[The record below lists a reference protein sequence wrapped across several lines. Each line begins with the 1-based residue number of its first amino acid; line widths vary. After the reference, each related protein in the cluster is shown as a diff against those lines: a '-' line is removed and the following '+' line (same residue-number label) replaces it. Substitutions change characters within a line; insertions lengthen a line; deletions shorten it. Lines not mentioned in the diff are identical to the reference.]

1 MKNEY
6 ESLDPLAGAEN
17 NVESGVSNPEAT
29 LSDRDKEYAAL
40 VAATQDRIAQDV
52 QLAVADRPDLPTLGQ
67 SIGVPHEEVLQAD
80 KATGFSDKLGQ
91 IDGEISTLVSSTNE
105 KIQPSADSVAKSMEA
120 ENAAPSA
127 TEQVQNPTG
136 AEAKEAGAENGGE
149 KDEIIG
155 QAGEKRAGKLRRLL
169 TTAIRLT
176 PVVGG
181 IEMMGE
187 AAVGTTLDG
196 QKLTG
201 TDRVIEGAMGA
212 AALGLDLTVAGAG
225 ASEGIQAGEAAIL
238 AGRSTGIL
246 EKAGAKLGE
255 KGAPK
260 AMDIIKKTV
269 DFMKKHPEATERAEK
284 AVDNQI
290 KVRIRDYR
298 KNGPQP
304 SETQPDLDTSST
316 ETAQATQ
323 PPVIETAVDISNITP
338 SGAAGIRQAEDFANN
353 PANSTEA
360 QSDKPDSNDKTNQN
374 RAEINA

>member
-1 MKNEY
+1 
-6 ESLDPLAGAEN
+6 
-17 NVESGVSNPEAT
+17 
-29 LSDRDKEYAAL
+29 
-40 VAATQDRIAQDV
+40 
-52 QLAVADRPDLPTLGQ
+52 
-67 SIGVPHEEVLQAD
+67 
-80 KATGFSDKLGQ
+80 
-91 IDGEISTLVSSTNE
+91 
-105 KIQPSADSVAKSMEA
+105 
-120 ENAAPSA
+120 
-127 TEQVQNPTG
+127 
-136 AEAKEAGAENGGE
+136 
-149 KDEIIG
+149 
-155 QAGEKRAGKLRRLL
+155 
-169 TTAIRLT
+169 
-176 PVVGG
+176 
-181 IEMMGE
+181 MMGE

-284 AVDNQI
+284 AVDNRI

-323 PPVIETAVDISNITP
+323 PPVIETAVDISNIAP